1 MKTKTF
7 LAILLFLPFQ
17 MLAQSIDELILN
29 KNYNKALERLAT
41 QIQEKPEA
49 ALYFK
54 QAIVYKELSKPLLAC
69 KALEQALFYEPENSL
84 FLAEL
89 GENFASLGNIYQTVD
104 CYQRAVELSP
114 NELSLKGKLGRA
126 YISADNYEKAYQT
139 FGEIYKVDSLN
150 VYFNKQFAFAAF
162 RIGKIDQ
169 AIGLYEKVI
178 AENPGDL
185 SSHLNLITIYKRKKD
200 AEKVVQAGDRALAVF
215 PSNSAIL
222 LRQADAL
229 FELKDYEKVRFPY
242 EQYLATNDSTFEVMK
257 NLGISLYFCK
267 EQEKAIELLEKC
279 FSLVLNDAFVHFYL
293 GLAYKS
299 LAQYE
304 KSAEYLVAAIAC
316 AQPVYMTEMYHHLG
330 QVYGNNREFEK
341 SIQALLKAYECN
353 NERVE
358 ILFEIA
364 TTYEEFDFNKTLAL
378 NYYSTYLKTAGDKAK
393 NADYALERLRKIK
406 EELFFENK

>member
-29 KNYNKALERLAT
+29 KNYNKAMERLST

-49 ALYFK
+49 SLYFK
-54 QAIVYKELSKPLLAC
+54 QAIVYKEQSKPMLAC
-69 KALEQALFYEPENSL
+69 KALEQALFYDPQNSL

-89 GENFASLGNIYQTVD
+89 GENYASLGNIYQTID
-104 CYQRAVELSP
+104 CYRRAVELAP
-114 NELSLKGKLGRA
+114 NELGLKGKLGRA
-126 YISADNYEKAYQT
+126 YLSADDFGKAYTT
-139 FGEIYKVDSLN
+139 FGDIYKVDSLN
-150 VYFNKQFAFAAF
+150 VFFNKQYAYAAF
-162 RIGKIDQ
+162 RMGKTDL
-169 AIGLYEKVI
+169 AIRLYEKVI
-178 AENPGDL
+178 ADNPGDL
-185 SSHLNLITIYKRKKD
+185 SSHLNLIAIYKRKKD
-200 AEKVVQAGDRALAVF
+200 AEKVVLTGSRALTVF
-215 PSNSAIL
+215 PANSILL

-229 FELKDYEKVRFPY
+229 FELKDYEKARFPY
-242 EQYLATNDSTFEVMK
+242 EQYLATNDSTFEAMK

-279 FSLVLNDAFVHFYL
+279 FSLVLNDEFVHFYL

-364 TTYEEFDFNKTLAL
+364 TTYEEFNFNKTLAL

-393 NADYALERLRKIK
+393 NADYALERMRKIK

>member
-29 KNYNKALERLAT
+29 KNYDKALESLST

-54 QAIVYKELSKPLLAC
+54 QAFVYKEQSKPMLAC
-69 KALEQALFYEPENSL
+69 KALEQALFYDPQNSL

-89 GENFASLGNIYQTVD
+89 GENYASLGNIYQTID
-104 CYQRAVELSP
+104 CYRRAVELAP
-114 NELSLKGKLGRA
+114 NELGLKGKLGRA
-126 YISADNYEKAYQT
+126 YLSADDFGKAYTT
-139 FGEIYKVDSLN
+139 FGDIYKVDSLN
-150 VYFNKQFAFAAF
+150 VFFNKQYAYAAF
-162 RIGKIDQ
+162 RMGKTDL
-169 AIGLYEKVI
+169 AIRLYEKVI
-178 AENPGDL
+178 ADNPGDL
-185 SSHLNLITIYKRKKD
+185 SSHLNLIAIYKRKKD
-200 AEKVVQAGDRALAVF
+200 AEKVVLTGSRALTVF
-215 PSNSAIL
+215 PANSILL

-229 FELKDYEKVRFPY
+229 FELKDYEKARFPY
-242 EQYLATNDSTFEVMK
+242 EQYLATNDSTFEAMK

-279 FSLVLNDAFVHFYL
+279 FSLVLNDEFVHFYL

-364 TTYEEFDFNKTLAL
+364 TTYEEFNFNKTLAL

-393 NADYALERLRKIK
+393 NADYALERMRKIK